1 MFSINEYQSLKINGT
16 WRDRLQY
23 VLSIPNKDSI
33 ENYLKESLFS
43 SYDDLKMLIFLSVSS
58 KNDKNLMEIF
68 KNDSL
73 PIHQRISAGQYWIKF
88 QKDEKQIHNLLVEVI
103 NDKNIARYL
112 KHQILKVLPRI
123 KLLKKSNSF
132 FYDLICD
139 LTKYNN
145 HDQYNID
152 GHLVPCCKKE
162 QIINLLSQW
171 SLKRF
176 EQIDCLSSFYF
187 KLIRYQP
194 LIVLRLIKE
203 DLDALK
209 TNDEKFSDYFQK
221 NEKLFNL
228 LAKKIP
234 KELINLTIEYLNQ
247 LEKHKRFLP
256 QFIQSQE
263 KYFFKKVPDRMIQLI
278 TIVAINKP
286 GKIKYMTR
294 WSQEGYELNSL
305 SLPTSFSIEN
315 YINLFFSLYDTCQ
328 WSSNNTLQIFK
339 YLLENRNSN
348 IYSLKKERKWLI
360 DTVIEERIGK
370 ELFLEKFLKEANENY
385 LDLFSNYPE
394 LTTFLSFHLISEY
407 ERNGIIQDK
416 KRLSLIRY
424 QLMTQDLFDQFL
436 SLFKKTSS
444 DFHQRQENY
453 LLFIQCAISSNN
465 NLFIKNVLEFIQKRF
480 TNEQIIVIE
489 YFLRQLSSL
498 NRRFHIEFLPNYF
511 DLIESIINIAM
522 NHLQQS
528 RNTLEIIISYGIFLL
543 KIIENCQNK
552 QKKEKLQEFA
562 MKIIKRCYT
571 KNDSLTITSSSI
583 DESYQEANKIFAD
596 ILLSDLYPKLIHK
609 SMLDELNDSL
619 SSFTIKIW
627 RLPQID
633 SFLNLFFTEH
643 LCSSTKIQSS
653 FDIDQHSSL
662 ISFFLKN
669 KSTQLERINQL
680 INNINKIFFVNT
692 NVQRIAL
699 RSQQYRQFID
709 ELIQDEKCLTID
721 KLLNETSDF
730 RLIKNSETKNLKL
743 PGLNIEVLNSCYC
756 LLTGKQQ
763 QTITKIILNDYLQ
776 DNDISNVDKL
786 KSLRVLR
793 RLSDTYNETV
803 EWINKKQGS
812 ALTTNNTNETTSGR
826 TRGAA
831 VQPIDTIVLC
841 LPARFDITSEN
852 LYKHLDLLK
861 NNLNTSNAKFISDA
875 ILNISRKINDDIFLK
890 FYIEF
895 ISDEKFPKL
904 GITANK
910 EILRLLIEFV
920 SNSSLI
926 KTVVKPLWDN
936 HPHQD
941 VRACLILTLL
951 HFIDKINP
959 NNDDN
964 DIIIWKILEQAADDE
979 YLPVVQS
986 LFAAHR
992 GESRWPLSKL
1002 KYSSNNLFETFV
1014 NRIQFKILDHPT
1026 SLEARSWAWANV
1038 EYEHCQT
1045 SVLIEKAHLLCI
1057 QFDKNADN
1065 LWETAFEKIILS
1077 YKQQKISSIDKV
1089 IDIIKKMMSYRE
1101 EIDSKENAID
1111 KQHDLPVYHRI
1122 QHLLKN
1128 LTSHIDQF
1136 NNEEKISFRLLI
1148 PIIFQFD
1155 KTFAPFIGKLLIKL
1169 SQTKE
1174 DIEDGLKMLE
1184 ENLPESYFE
1193 RILIDLS
1200 IFINKTDSCPFIQQ
1214 LNVDDKLNLAKW
1226 FMEEKNRPLFIFDLL
1241 KNHVFNQ
1248 SGVDQQQCQNMIR
1261 NLRQSKNLFLQ
1272 EQALTYIVP
1281 WKNDQLVSDD
1291 DSDHDIT
1298 D

>member
-1 MFSINEYQSLKINGT
+1 MDAST
-16 WRDRLQY
+16 W
-23 VLSIPNKDSI
+23 
-33 ENYLKESLFS
+33 
-43 SYDDLKMLIFLSVSS
+43 
-58 KNDKNLMEIF
+58 
-68 KNDSL
+68 
-73 PIHQRISAGQYWIKF
+73 
-88 QKDEKQIHNLLVEVI
+88 
-103 NDKNIARYL
+103 NIA
-112 KHQILKVLPRI
+112 
-123 KLLKKSNSF
+123 
-132 FYDLICD
+132 
-139 LTKYNN
+139 
-145 HDQYNID
+145 
-152 GHLVPCCKKE
+152 G
-162 QIINLLSQW
+162 
-171 SLKRF
+171 
-176 EQIDCLSSFYF
+176 
-187 KLIRYQP
+187 
-194 LIVLRLIKE
+194 
-203 DLDALK
+203 
-209 TNDEKFSDYFQK
+209 
-221 NEKLFNL
+221 
-228 LAKKIP
+228 
-234 KELINLTIEYLNQ
+234 
-247 LEKHKRFLP
+247 
-256 QFIQSQE
+256 
-263 KYFFKKVPDRMIQLI
+263 I
-278 TIVAINKP
+278 T
-286 GKIKYMTR
+286 
-294 WSQEGYELNSL
+294 
-305 SLPTSFSIEN
+305 
-315 YINLFFSLYDTCQ
+315 
-328 WSSNNTLQIFK
+328 
-339 YLLENRNSN
+339 
-348 IYSLKKERKWLI
+348 
-360 DTVIEERIGK
+360 
-370 ELFLEKFLKEANENY
+370 
-385 LDLFSNYPE
+385 
-394 LTTFLSFHLISEY
+394 
-407 ERNGIIQDK
+407 
-416 KRLSLIRY
+416 
-424 QLMTQDLFDQFL
+424 
-436 SLFKKTSS
+436 
-444 DFHQRQENY
+444 
-453 LLFIQCAISSNN
+453 
-465 NLFIKNVLEFIQKRF
+465 
-480 TNEQIIVIE
+480 
-489 YFLRQLSSL
+489 
-498 NRRFHIEFLPNYF
+498 
-511 DLIESIINIAM
+511 
-522 NHLQQS
+522 
-528 RNTLEIIISYGIFLL
+528 SYGYGCA
-543 KIIENCQNK
+543 KPK
-552 QKKEKLQEFA
+552 FA
-562 MKIIKRCYT
+562 GVCT
-571 KNDSLTITSSSI
+571 
-583 DESYQEANKIFAD
+583 
-596 ILLSDLYPKLIHK
+596 
-609 SMLDELNDSL
+609 
-619 SSFTIKIW
+619 
-627 RLPQID
+627 
-633 SFLNLFFTEH
+633 
-643 LCSSTKIQSS
+643 
-653 FDIDQHSSL
+653 
-662 ISFFLKN
+662 
-669 KSTQLERINQL
+669 
-680 INNINKIFFVNT
+680 
-692 NVQRIAL
+692 
-699 RSQQYRQFID
+699 
-709 ELIQDEKCLTID
+709 
-721 KLLNETSDF
+721 
-730 RLIKNSETKNLKL
+730 
-743 PGLNIEVLNSCYC
+743 
-756 LLTGKQQ
+756 
-763 QTITKIILNDYLQ
+763 
-776 DNDISNVDKL
+776 
-786 KSLRVLR
+786 RV
-793 RLSDTYNETV
+793 SGFV

-1111 KQHDLPVYHRI
+1111 KQHDLPVYH
-1122 QHLLKN
+1122 Q
-1128 LTSHIDQF
+1128 
-1136 NNEEKISFRLLI
+1136 
-1148 PIIFQFD
+1148 
-1155 KTFAPFIGKLLIKL
+1155 
-1169 SQTKE
+1169 

>member
-315 YINLFFSLYDTCQ
+315 YINLFFSLYDT
-328 WSSNNTLQIFK
+328 
-339 YLLENRNSN
+339 Y
-348 IYSLKKERKWLI
+348 
-360 DTVIEERIGK
+360 
-370 ELFLEKFLKEANENY
+370 
-385 LDLFSNYPE
+385 
-394 LTTFLSFHLISEY
+394 
-407 ERNGIIQDK
+407 
-416 KRLSLIRY
+416 
-424 QLMTQDLFDQFL
+424 
-436 SLFKKTSS
+436 
-444 DFHQRQENY
+444 
-453 LLFIQCAISSNN
+453 
-465 NLFIKNVLEFIQKRF
+465 
-480 TNEQIIVIE
+480 
-489 YFLRQLSSL
+489 
-498 NRRFHIEFLPNYF
+498 
-511 DLIESIINIAM
+511 
-522 NHLQQS
+522 
-528 RNTLEIIISYGIFLL
+528 
-543 KIIENCQNK
+543 
-552 QKKEKLQEFA
+552 
-562 MKIIKRCYT
+562 
-571 KNDSLTITSSSI
+571 
-583 DESYQEANKIFAD
+583 
-596 ILLSDLYPKLIHK
+596 LYPKLIHK

-709 ELIQDEKCLTID
+709 ELIQDEKC
-721 KLLNETSDF
+721 
-730 RLIKNSETKNLKL
+730 
-743 PGLNIEVLNSCYC
+743 
-756 LLTGKQQ
+756 
-763 QTITKIILNDYLQ
+763 
-776 DNDISNVDKL
+776 
-786 KSLRVLR
+786 
-793 RLSDTYNETV
+793 
-803 EWINKKQGS
+803 S

-904 GITANK
+904 G
-910 EILRLLIEFV
+910 
-920 SNSSLI
+920 
-926 KTVVKPLWDN
+926 
-936 HPHQD
+936 
-941 VRACLILTLL
+941 
-951 HFIDKINP
+951 
-959 NNDDN
+959 
-964 DIIIWKILEQAADDE
+964 
-979 YLPVVQS
+979 
-986 LFAAHR
+986 
-992 GESRWPLSKL
+992 
-1002 KYSSNNLFETFV
+1002 
-1014 NRIQFKILDHPT
+1014 
-1026 SLEARSWAWANV
+1026 
-1038 EYEHCQT
+1038 
-1045 SVLIEKAHLLCI
+1045 
-1057 QFDKNADN
+1057 
-1065 LWETAFEKIILS
+1065 
-1077 YKQQKISSIDKV
+1077 
-1089 IDIIKKMMSYRE
+1089 
-1101 EIDSKENAID
+1101 
-1111 KQHDLPVYHRI
+1111 
-1122 QHLLKN
+1122 
-1128 LTSHIDQF
+1128 
-1136 NNEEKISFRLLI
+1136 
-1148 PIIFQFD
+1148 
-1155 KTFAPFIGKLLIKL
+1155 
-1169 SQTKE
+1169 
-1174 DIEDGLKMLE
+1174 
-1184 ENLPESYFE
+1184 
-1193 RILIDLS
+1193 
-1200 IFINKTDSCPFIQQ
+1200 
-1214 LNVDDKLNLAKW
+1214 KLNNNNK
-1226 FMEEKNRPLFIFDLL
+1226 
-1241 KNHVFNQ
+1241 
-1248 SGVDQQQCQNMIR
+1248 
-1261 NLRQSKNLFLQ
+1261 
-1272 EQALTYIVP
+1272 
-1281 WKNDQLVSDD
+1281 
-1291 DSDHDIT
+1291 
-1298 D
+1298 